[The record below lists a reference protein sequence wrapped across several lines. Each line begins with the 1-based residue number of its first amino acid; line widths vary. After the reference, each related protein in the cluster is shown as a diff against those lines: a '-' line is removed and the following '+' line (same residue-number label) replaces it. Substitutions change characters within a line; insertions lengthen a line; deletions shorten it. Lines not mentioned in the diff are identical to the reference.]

1 MSIDLTTENLT
12 KRFGGLTAVNTTN
25 LRVAAGSIHGIIGPN
40 GAGKT
45 SLFNLIAGSYR
56 PTEGRVLLGGRDI
69 TNLPPEGRCQRGL
82 ARTFQVPRPFA
93 GLDVLD
99 NVAVGCL
106 ARAHSVAHAR
116 DLALPVLDLLG
127 IVSHADALA
136 ETLPIG
142 LRKLLE
148 VARALAT
155 APKLLLLDE
164 VMGGLHG
171 EEVDRMIATV
181 ARINQSGVTIVMIE
195 HVLPAII
202 ALASTVT
209 VLDQGSIIASGPPSV
224 VTRDPA
230 VIAAYLGD
238 EVLA

>member
-1 MSIDLTTENLT
+1 
-12 KRFGGLTAVNTTN
+12 
-25 LRVAAGSIHGIIGPN
+25 
-40 GAGKT
+40 
-45 SLFNLIAGSYR
+45 
-56 PTEGRVLLGGRDI
+56 
-69 TNLPPEGRCQRGL
+69 
-82 ARTFQVPRPFA
+82 
-93 GLDVLD
+93 VLD

-202 ALASTVT
+202 ALAGTVT

>member
-1 MSIDLTTENLT
+1 MSADLRMAGLT
-12 KRFGGLTAVNTTN
+12 RRFGGLVAVNDVELTVRT
-25 LRVAAGSIHGIIGPN
+25 GTIHGIIGPN

-45 SLFNLIAGSYR
+45 TLFNMIAGTFPPSA
-56 PTEGRVLLGGRDI
+56 GRILLDGRDI
-69 TNLPPEGRCQRGL
+69 TALAPERRCALGI

-93 GLDVLD
+93 GLDMLD
-99 NVAVGCL
+99 NVAIGCL
-106 ARAHSVAHAR
+106 ARARSVTHAR
-116 DLALPVLDLLG
+116 SLARDVLASLG
-127 IVSHADALA
+127 IEDHADQAA
-136 ETLPIG
+136 GGLPIG

-171 EEVDRMIATV
+171 TEVDRMVETIR
-181 ARINQSGVTIVMIE
+181 RINAAGTTVLMIE
-195 HVLPAII
+195 HVMPAIMS
-202 ALASTVT
+202 LAGTVT
-209 VLDQGSIIASGPPSV
+209 VLDQGRVIASAPPDII
-224 VTRDPA
+224 TRDPA

>member
-1 MSIDLTTENLT
+1 M
-12 KRFGGLTAVNTTN
+12 
-25 LRVAAGSIHGIIGPN
+25 
-40 GAGKT
+40 
-45 SLFNLIAGSYR
+45 
-56 PTEGRVLLGGRDI
+56 LLGGRDI

-142 LRKLLE
+142 LRS
-148 VARALAT
+148 
-155 APKLLLLDE
+155 LLDRSLRLYQRVGRLE
-164 VMGGLHG
+164 QMVMS
-171 EEVDRMIATV
+171 RAMM
-181 ARINQSGVTIVMIE
+181 N
-195 HVLPAII
+195 
-202 ALASTVT
+202 
-209 VLDQGSIIASGPPSV
+209 
-224 VTRDPA
+224 
-230 VIAAYLGD
+230 
-238 EVLA
+238 